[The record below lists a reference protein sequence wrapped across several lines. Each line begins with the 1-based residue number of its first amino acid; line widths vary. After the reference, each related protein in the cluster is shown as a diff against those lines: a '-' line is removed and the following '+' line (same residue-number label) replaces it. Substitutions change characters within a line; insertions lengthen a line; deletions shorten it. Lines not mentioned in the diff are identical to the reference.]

1 MNCNLQLKYFVNG
14 FYATLLPARYDI
26 FRDWQHVSYEKNGEH
41 VEKHRLTIH
50 AVRAEVTSVV
60 RLQFRQRNDTDEVAV
75 DVIQFQTVA
84 HRDQQLI
91 VDVEGQCGHV
101 VVRHRPRQ
109 LDSSAVRVDPGD
121 SAIRPVVIVEHE

>member
-1 MNCNLQLKYFVNG
+1 M
-14 FYATLLPARYDI
+14 
-26 FRDWQHVSYEKNGEH
+26 
-41 VEKHRLTIH
+41 EKHRLTIH
-50 AVRAEVTSVV
+50 SVQQQAVRVEVTSVV
-60 RLQFRQRNDTDEVAV
+60 WLQFRQWNDTDEVAV

-101 VVRHRPRQ
+101 VIRHRPRQ